1 MRSAT
6 LRWAQST
13 NSAARSGESSNIL
26 KGTLGRSDRAS
37 DTPTLTRAFALDT
50 RPRHSPYTF
59 IANERGMADEPW
71 WDGQAV
77 YATMLRDPR
86 HRTVSQ
92 YLHLRRYADAFLQVR
107 VQTRPACA

>member
-1 MRSAT
+1 MTHTSRLAF
-6 LRWAQST
+6 
-13 NSAARSGESSNIL
+13 
-26 KGTLGRSDRAS
+26 
-37 DTPTLTRAFALDT
+37 TRVFALDT
-50 RPRHSPYTF
+50 HTRPRYSPYTF

-107 VQTRPACA
+107 LRARVDQTSMWMWSWLRKKSIEHA